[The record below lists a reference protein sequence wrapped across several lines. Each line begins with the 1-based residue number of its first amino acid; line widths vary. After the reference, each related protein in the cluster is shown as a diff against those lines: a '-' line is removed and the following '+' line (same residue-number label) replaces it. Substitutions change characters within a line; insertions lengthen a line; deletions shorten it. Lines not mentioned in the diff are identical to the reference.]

1 MALVDYGDSDIS
13 DSDCDADV
21 VQETNSRSK
30 PSKTVSDFQDKV
42 EDEYKMRIP
51 KNVKPIIQP
60 LNIQRKTGLNGK
72 VILSIPTVE
81 DLNSSDDSDDD
92 LPKRVQDQFR
102 SNKPKSSKS
111 LLDLLPPT
119 RSLIVR
125 EGDKPVL
132 SQRLVPRQAT
142 RRPPPPKP
150 LPSKPAGPI
159 AEFDEEI
166 LDELPSANSFFTF
179 EAAVEP
185 SASTLSAEEIRRK
198 TREAILASEASA
210 MSSTESTV
218 AQGPSSSTSTSGNYL
233 PPLKE
238 KPFSELEL
246 QKRPRAQQQQGDSDG
261 EFAHEDEEEPLFT
274 AETFIP
280 GPERKKARMALSGVR
295 GPSSVEDLLAAV
307 PGGLNIREIKAADL
321 TAGSDLE
328 LIKNVTKARPPK
340 VDPSQHVVDNPGKLA
355 FRKHQITWLAYK
367 AQENEYELQEQWAE
381 ARRNKTLSRQKYGF

>member
-1 MALVDYGDSDIS
+1 MALVDYGDSDLS
-13 DSDCDADV
+13 DSDCDMDV
-21 VQETNSRSK
+21 IPDSNSKSQRSNAL
-30 PSKTVSDFQDKV
+30 SDFQDKV
-42 EDEYKMRIP
+42 EDEYKMRMP
-51 KNVKPIIQP
+51 RNAKPILQP
-60 LNIQRKTGLNGK
+60 LNLKRKTGLNGK

-81 DLNSSDDSDDD
+81 DLDSSDDSDDD
-92 LPKRVQDQFR
+92 FPKRVQDRFTK
-102 SNKPKSSKS
+102 NKSRSSKS

-125 EGDKPVL
+125 EGDKPVI
-132 SQRLVPRQAT
+132 SQSLVPRQAV
-142 RRPPPPKP
+142 RKLPPPKP

-159 AEFDEEI
+159 VDFDDEI
-166 LDELPSANSFFTF
+166 LDELPSKNSFFTF
-179 EAAVEP
+179 EAVEEP
-185 SASTLSAEEIRRK
+185 SASALSAEEVRRK

-210 MSSTESTV
+210 KSSTELT
-218 AQGPSSSTSTSGNYL
+218 APQGPSSSTSSDGTYL

-246 QKRPRAQQQQGDSDG
+246 QKRPRAQEQQGDSDG
-261 EFAHEDEEEPLFT
+261 EFEHENEEEPLFT

-280 GPERKKARMALSGVR
+280 GPERKKARMALGGVR
-295 GPSSVEDLLAAV
+295 DPSSVEDLLAAV
-307 PGGLNIREIKAADL
+307 PGGLKIREIKAADL

-328 LIKNVTKARPPK
+328 LLKNVTKGRPPK